1 MWCLVLVL
9 LGVGVSALGTLNAPS
24 LSALDEHTHLDYAW
38 KISHGQVPRAG
49 DTLSPEIR
57 EEWACRS
64 QDNLAQL
71 LPACGSSSSAADF
84 PFDAENYNTWHP
96 PVYYAVTGVLARAV
110 TALPVDLTFTTAA
123 RLLGGAW
130 LAAGL
135 VALFAVLRMWRLPHW
150 LAAAAAALVAGI
162 PGVAH
167 AASTVT
173 NDAPAVLIGAGA
185 AWVLTRVVRDGRTGW
200 ALPALVALLAAS
212 TKLMNAVAILT
223 VAGVLLLWAV
233 GLWRAGQRPKAYRLL
248 LITGAVVA
256 AVGLVAFGWGALQGA
271 RTPAGWT
278 NPIGGTN
285 TAPVHG
291 LPLDEWAPTLMSA
304 FGLVQ
309 NYYLQPA
316 VTSTIVVAV
325 VGLLAVLFTAA
336 PLLGLV
342 GFAKGSPERM
352 VGWATLAG
360 TLAVPLLVQVQEFL
374 RGGEYFGIVSSRY
387 AVTLIPLTVITL
399 ALVAHRQQWRVV
411 SVVVPAVSVGAVV
424 LSFATVF

>member
-9 LGVGVSALGTLNAPS
+9 LSVGVSALGTLNGPS

-96 PVYYAVTGVLARAV
+96 PVYYAVTGVLARAI

-135 VALFAVLRMWRLPHW
+135 VALFGVLRMWRLPHW

-233 GLWRAGQRPKAYRLL
+233 GLWRAGHRPKAYRLL

-316 VTSTIVVAV
+316 VTSTLVVAV

-342 GFAKGSPERM
+342 GFAKGTPERM
-352 VGWATLAG
+352 AGWATLAG

-399 ALVAHRQQWRVV
+399 ALVAHRQQWRVA
-411 SVVVPAVSVGAVV
+411 SVVVPVVSVGAVV